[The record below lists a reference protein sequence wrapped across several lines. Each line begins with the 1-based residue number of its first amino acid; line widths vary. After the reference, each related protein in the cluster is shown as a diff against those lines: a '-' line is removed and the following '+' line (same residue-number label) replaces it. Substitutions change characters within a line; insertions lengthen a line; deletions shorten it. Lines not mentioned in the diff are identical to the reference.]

1 MEKYKKML
9 ICPGRGSLYLLLLS
23 RNYEDREVTQN
34 KSTFMG
40 VMGTRARLEWIVMRI
55 IIHKRQVSGTSRY

>member
-1 MEKYKKML
+1 M
-9 ICPGRGSLYLLLLS
+9 LLLS

-40 VMGTRARLEWIVMRI
+40 VMGTRTRLEWIVMRI
-55 IIHKRQVSGTSRY
+55 IISKRQVSGTSRYLISGGCY